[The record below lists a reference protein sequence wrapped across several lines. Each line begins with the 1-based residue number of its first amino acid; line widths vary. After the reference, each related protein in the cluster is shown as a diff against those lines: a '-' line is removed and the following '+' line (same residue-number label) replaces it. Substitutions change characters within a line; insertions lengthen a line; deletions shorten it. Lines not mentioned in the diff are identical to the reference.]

1 MTTVQFLAEWAL
13 RSSILIVSGALLL
26 GALRVKDP
34 SIRLAAWTAMLCGS
48 LAIPALTAALPRV
61 PLPMM
66 GARTGVA
73 AMGVLESTDRS
84 VRGCEG
90 GGWQAEAPAPHALQV
105 PRQQGGTDASVC
117 QPAISAIP
125 LQPLTAAGRYG
136 LPSSFDWARAA
147 AMLYLLVAGALLLR
161 LFTGLAMSRRL
172 LRRSRATGRATEGI
186 EIRESDGVA
195 APVTLGIVRAAIVL
209 PTDWRE
215 WDGAKLE
222 AVLAHERSHIRRK
235 DPAVQLLSAIHRALL
250 WHSPLSWFL
259 DRRIVRLAEEAS
271 DDAAVAA
278 TRDRA
283 SYAEVLLE
291 FMQRGIRGAGWQ
303 GVAMARYGRPAGRI
317 HRILDGTAVSRGVTR
332 WSVAAILALG
342 LPLAYVAAAAG
353 PQGAPR
359 SAATAQPAA
368 PAAAAPAQESM
379 PAQSRTI
386 RTYVIVTGND
396 TTSGSWNSSD
406 PVDQEELR
414 ARFGR
419 NFAWFRQGGNE
430 YAITDAGVLAELQ
443 QAMEPQKEVNRM
455 QSEVNTQQAA
465 VNDKQA
471 KVNSQQGEVNALQGE
486 VNKRQDLV
494 NRIQAAASKEDTQAL
509 IQKLQEALAELQAGK
524 GGADQKTVSA
534 RQTMVN
540 LQQSLVNLEQQK
552 VNDQQHKVNE
562 QQGRVSAEFN
572 GRIEEI
578 LDSAVRRHLAQRL
591 M

>member
-13 RSSILIVSGALLL
+13 RSSILILSGALLL
-26 GALRVKDP
+26 GVLRVKDP

-48 LAIPALTAALPRV
+48 LAIPALTAALPRM
-61 PLPMM
+61 PLAMM
-66 GARTGVA
+66 GARTGA
-73 AMGVLESTDRS
+73 SAMGVSESTGRS
-84 VRGCEG
+84 LRSCKGS
-90 GGWQAEAPAPHALQV
+90 GWQAKAPAPHALQV

-136 LPSSFDWARAA
+136 LPSSFGWARAA

-161 LFTGLAMSRRL
+161 LCTGLAMSRRL

-209 PTDWRE
+209 PADWGE

-222 AVLAHERSHIRRK
+222 AVLAHERSHIRRL

-317 HRILDGTAVSRGVTR
+317 HRILDETAVSRGVTR
-332 WSVAAILALG
+332 WSMAAILALG
-342 LPLAYVAAAAG
+342 SPIAYVAAAAG

-359 SAATAQPAA
+359 SAAMAQPAA
-368 PAAAAPAQESM
+368 QAAPAQAST

-396 TTSGSWNSSD
+396 TTTGSWNSSD
-406 PVDQEELR
+406 PVDREELR

-455 QSEVNTQQAA
+455 QSEVNAQQAV

-509 IQKLQEALAELQAGK
+509 IQKLQEALVELQAGK
-524 GGADQKTVSA
+524 GAADQKTVNQ
-534 RQTMVN
+534 RQTLVN

-562 QQGRVSAEFN
+562 QQRRVSGEFN
-572 GRIEEI
+572 RRIEEI

-591 M
+591 L